1 MNKSLLSIIAILA
14 ALSFVFVTTACD
26 LPSPDYSEDIPL
38 PDIPTPPS
46 EEPGDDT
53 VQKEE
58 DLQEKPVNILEPVAG
73 KTLECDG
80 FKYVIGESREDY
92 KLIKITWNMDDDS
105 YTLAS
110 LSNPASPA
118 IVFTP
123 ASDGTLTSGNLTIT
137 LVDDDTIRLAG
148 DLAEVDYNVTTGS

>member
-38 PDIPTPPS
+38 PDIPTPPA

-53 VQKEE
+53 VQEE
-58 DLQEKPVNILEPVAG
+58 DVEEKPVNILEAVAG

-80 FKYVIGESREDY
+80 FKYVIG
-92 KLIKITWNMDDDS
+92 DS

-148 DLAEVDYNVTTGS
+148 DLAEVDYNVTAGS